1 MGNFTKAAAV
11 KDIQDGSGIAVEL
24 SGKSIAVFNSGGKFY
39 AIDNTCKHRGGPLGE
54 GSLDGNV
61 VTCPWHGWQFDITNG
76 NCVTNPAGKVGCYG
90 VKIEG
95 DNILVEI

>member
-1 MGNFTKAAAV
+1 MGNFTKAALT
-11 KDIQDGSGIAVEL
+11 KDIQDGSGITVEL
-24 SGKSIAVFNSGGKFY
+24 EGKSIAVFNSNGKFY

-76 NCVTNPAGKVGCYG
+76 NCVTNPAGKINGYAL
-90 VKIEG
+90 KIEG
-95 DNILVEI
+95 ENILIEI

>member
-1 MGNFTKAAAV
+1 MGNFIKAALT
-11 KDIQDGSGIAVEL
+11 KDIQDGSGITVEL
-24 SGKSIAVFNSGGKFY
+24 EGKSIAVFNSNGKFY

-76 NCVTNPAGKVGCYG
+76 NCVTNPAGKINGYAL
-90 VKIEG
+90 KIERE
-95 DNILVEI
+95 NILIEI